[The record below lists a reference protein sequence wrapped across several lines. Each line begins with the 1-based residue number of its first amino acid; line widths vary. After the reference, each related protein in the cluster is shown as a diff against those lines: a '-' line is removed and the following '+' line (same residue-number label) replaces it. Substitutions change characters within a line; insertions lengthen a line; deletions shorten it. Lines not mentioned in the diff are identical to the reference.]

1 MTHRA
6 FFSFRFQ
13 IGMFVAQGVRALFH
27 KHSCPLLWICR
38 HYQSSRASVP
48 LAYEKAIGSACLSA
62 DVQVLYCVV
71 FVVVMFI
78 VSSRH
83 SVYSCA
89 PMRID
94 DC

>member
-13 IGMFVAQGVRALFH
+13 IGMFVAQCVRALFH

-48 LAYEKAIGSACLSA
+48 LAYEKAIGSACLSV
-62 DVQVLYCVV
+62 DVQVLYCVAV
-71 FVVVMFI
+71 FYI
-78 VSSRH
+78 D
-83 SVYSCA
+83 VYCIELTFCVL
-89 PMRID
+89 MRTD
-94 DC
+94 AYY